1 MKQKYDI
8 TGMTCSACSSRVE
21 KSVGKLEGINNVSV
35 NLLTN
40 SMQVEYD
47 ESALSTRDIITCVE
61 KAGYGASLAEA
72 AAAPGTKATP
82 AKPKENVAEKQI
94 AQMKKRLITSFIFWI
109 PLMYVSMGSMY
120 GAPLP
125 VWLTGHENA
134 ISFAFT
140 QFLLCLPIM
149 YINKHYYE
157 KGFST
162 LLHGSPN
169 MDSLIAVGSTAAIAY
184 GVFAIYRM
192 SWGMGAGDMALVAKY
207 HMDLYFEGGATILT
221 LITLG
226 KYLEARSKGKTSQ
239 AISRL
244 LDLAPKTATVERNG
258 EEITIPVEEVVA
270 GDIILVKPG
279 MNIPVDGVVLEGVTS
294 VDQAAITGE
303 SIPVHKEAGDSVIG
317 ATINKTG
324 FIKMQATKVGQD
336 TTFSQIIR
344 LVEEASASKAP
355 IAKMADKIAGV
366 FVPVVMAIAA
376 VTFCVWYFVLGA
388 GFEFALSCGI
398 TVLVISCPCALG
410 LATPVAIMVGT
421 GKGAENGILIKSG
434 EALEVAHNVNTVVL
448 DKTGT
453 ITQGR
458 PVVTDIVAID
468 GDSRSFMAVAAA
480 LESKSEHPLAMA
492 IMEYAAENGIDHPEV
507 ENFNSIPG
515 KGIFAQLNGDEYI
528 AGNAKLL
535 ADNAVDA
542 SAYQDRIDSLAEDG
556 KTPLMFAKNHRL
568 IGIIAVADVV
578 KPTSRQAIQK
588 MADMGIEVIMLTGD
602 NAKTA
607 RGIAKDLPLS
617 KTIADV
623 LPQDK
628 EKVVSALQAEGKVV
642 AMVGDGVNDAP
653 ALVRAD
659 VGVAIGAGT
668 DVAVESADIV
678 LMKSD
683 LLDVVS
689 AIRLSKAVI
698 RNIKQ
703 NLFWAFFYNSC
714 GIPLAAGVFYG
725 LLGWKLTP
733 SFGAAAMSCSSIF
746 VVSNALRLRLFKPDK
761 DVSAPQTAE
770 ILPVATAEIHT
781 DEQPAEGCCTAETVC
796 PAQAENTEKEYNTI
810 FKIEGMMCQHC
821 VRHVTNALNSVDGTA
836 DVVVDLDGGQAFLT
850 AEESSIEALKA
861 AVTEAGYEV
870 TEVIRREEAP
880 QQNYNTIFKIEG
892 MMCQHCVR
900 HVTNALNS
908 VEGTADVVVD
918 LDGGQAFFN
927 AEESNIEA
935 LKAAVTEAGYEVTEV
950 INARNVHSD
959 TNNEKEKTEMVLKIE
974 GMMCKHCVMHVEKAL
989 KAVEGA
995 QDVVVSLEEKQA
1007 AVTADPALEAALV
1020 AAVKDAGYEVTEVV
1034 K

>member
-1 MKQKYDI
+1 MKQKYNI

-21 KSVGKLEGINNVSV
+21 KSVTKLFDGNGTVSV

-47 ESALSTRDIITCVE
+47 EKNFSTEEIITTVE
-61 KAGYGASLAEA
+61 KAGYGASLADGGNTSA
-72 AAAPGTKATP
+72 KKDN
-82 AKPKENVAEKQI
+82 KPKENTAEIQI
-94 AQMKKRLITSFIFWI
+94 KAMKKRLITSFIFWI
-109 PLMYVSMGSMY
+109 PLMYISMGSMY

-125 VWLTGHENA
+125 AFLSGHEGA
-134 ISFAFT
+134 ISFAFI

-162 LLHGSPN
+162 LFHGSPN

-184 GVFAIYRM
+184 GVFAIFRM
-192 SWGMGAGDMALVAKY
+192 SWGMGTGDMALVAKY

-226 KYLEARSKGKTSQ
+226 KYLEAKSKGRTSE

-244 LDLAPKTATVERNG
+244 LDMAPKTATVERNG
-258 EEITIPVEEVVA
+258 VEVTIPVEDVVV
-270 GDIILVKPG
+270 GDIVLVKPG
-279 MNIPVDGVVLEGVTS
+279 MNIPVDGVVIEGVTG

-303 SIPVHKEAGDSVIG
+303 SIPVHKEPGDSVIG

-324 FIKMQATKVGQD
+324 FIKVRATKVGED
-336 TTFSQIIR
+336 TTFSRIIR

-355 IAKMADKIAGV
+355 IARTADKIAGV

-376 VTFCVWYFVLGA
+376 VTFCVWYFLLGR

-434 EALEVAHNVNTVVL
+434 EALEIAHNVNTVVL

-453 ITQGR
+453 ITRGK
-458 PVVTDIVAID
+458 PVVTDIVAAD
-468 GDSRSFMAVAAA
+468 GRGLMETAAA
-480 LESKSEHPLAMA
+480 LESKSEHPLAHA
-492 IMEYAAENGIDHPEV
+492 IMEYARQLEISWPEV
-507 ENFNSIPG
+507 DNFTSIPG
-515 KGIFAQLNGDEYI
+515 KGIFAQLGGDEYI
-528 AGNAKLL
+528 AGNIKLM
-535 ADNAVDA
+535 ADNNVDCTGFVEFYDEI
-542 SAYQDRIDSLAEDG
+542 SDRQVKLSFENEINRLAEEG
-556 KTPLMFAKNHRL
+556 KTPLMFAKNRRL
-568 IGIIAVADVV
+568 MGIIAVADVV
-578 KPTSRQAIQK
+578 KPTSRQAIAK
-588 MADMGIEVIMLTGD
+588 LADMGIEVIMLTGD
-602 NAKTA
+602 NEKTA
-607 RGIAKDLPLS
+607 RGIARDLKLS

-623 LPQDK
+623 LPRDK
-628 EKVVSALQAEGKVV
+628 ESVISSLQAEGKVV
-642 AMVGDGVNDAP
+642 AMVGDGINDAP

-678 LMKSD
+678 LMKND

-746 VVSNALRLRLFKPDK
+746 VVSNALRLRFFKVDK
-761 DVSAPQTAE
+761 DENHEKEMYLPQATNDKIFAVASGGKTEAAPDAACETAC
-770 ILPVATAEIHT
+770 PAVC
-781 DEQPAEGCCTAETVC
+781 DCPAE
-796 PAQAENTEKEYNTI
+796 EKPQGAIT
-810 FKIEGMMCQHC
+810 FMIEGMMCNHC
-821 VRHVTNALNSVDGTA
+821 VNFVTKAL
-836 DVVVDLDGGQAFLT
+836 Q
-850 AEESSIEALKA
+850 
-861 AVTEAGYEV
+861 
-870 TEVIRREEAP
+870 
-880 QQNYNTIFKIEG
+880 
-892 MMCQHCVR
+892 
-900 HVTNALNS
+900 S
-908 VEGTADVVVD
+908 VEGTTDIAVD
-918 LDGGQAFFN
+918 LEGGKATFN
-927 AEESNIEA
+927 APAENIDR
-935 LKAAVTEAGYEVTEV
+935 LVQAVTDRDYIVTQV
-950 INARNVHSD
+950 INARDVHSN
-959 TNNEKEKTEMVLKIE
+959 TENTKENTEMVLKIE
-974 GMMCKHCVMHVEKAL
+974 GMMCMKCVAHVEKAL
-989 KAVEGA
+989 KGVEGA
-995 QDVVVSLEEKQA
+995 SDVAVNLEEKQA
-1007 AVTADPALEAALV
+1007 TVTAAPELEAALV
-1020 AAVKDAGYEVTEVV
+1020 AAVTEAGYEVVEVV

>member
-21 KSVGKLEGINNVSV
+21 KSVSKLEGIGTVSV

-40 SMQVEYD
+40 SMQVEYPD
-47 ESALSTRDIITCVE
+47 GALTTEEIISCVE
-61 KAGYGASLAEA
+61 KAGYGASLA
-72 AAAPGTKATP
+72 GGDNKQQSST
-82 AKPKENVAEKQI
+82 AKPRENVAEKQI
-94 AQMKKRLITSFIFWI
+94 AQMKKRLAISFLFWI

-125 VWLTGHENA
+125 SWLSGHQNA
-134 ISFAFT
+134 ISFALV

-162 LLHGSPN
+162 LFHGAPN
-169 MDSLIAVGSTAAIAY
+169 MDSLIAVGSTAAIVY
-184 GVFAIYRM
+184 GLFAIFRM

-226 KYLEARSKGKTSQ
+226 KFLEARSKGKTSE

-258 EEITIPVEEVVA
+258 EELEIPVEQVVM
-270 GDIILVKPG
+270 GDIVLVKPG
-279 MNIPVDGVVLEGVTS
+279 MNIPVDGIVLEGVTS

-324 FIKMQATKVGQD
+324 FIRIQATKVGDD

-355 IAKMADKIAGV
+355 IAQTADKIAGI
-366 FVPVVMAIAA
+366 FVPVVMGIAA
-376 VTFCVWYFVLGA
+376 VTFVVWYFMLHA
-388 GFEFALSCGI
+388 TFEFALSCAI

-434 EALEVAHNVNTVVL
+434 EALEIAHNVNTVVL

-458 PVVTDIVAID
+458 PAVTDVVAINM
-468 GDSRSFMAVAAA
+468 DSQQFVSIAAA

-492 IMEYAAENGIDHPEV
+492 IMEYAAENDIKYPQV

-515 KGIFAQLNGDEYI
+515 KGIFAQHDGNDYI

-535 ADNAVDA
+535 RENGVDI
-542 SAYQDRIDSLAEDG
+542 SLIEEKVNSLADSG
-556 KTPLMFAKNHRL
+556 KTPMMFARNNQL
-568 IGIIAVADVV
+568 MGIIAVADVV
-578 KPTSRQAIQK
+578 KPTSRQAIEK
-588 MADMGIEVIMLTGD
+588 LTSMGVEVIMLTGD
-602 NAKTA
+602 NERTAK
-607 RGIAKDLPLS
+607 GIAKDLNLS

-628 EKVVSALQAEGKVV
+628 EKVVSQLQAEGKVV

-698 RNIKQ
+698 RNIQQ

-714 GIPLAAGVFYG
+714 GIPLAAGVFY
-725 LLGWKLTP
+725 LLWGWKLTP

-746 VVSNALRLRLFKPDK
+746 VVSNALRLRLFKVDK
-761 DVSAPQTAE
+761 DDHKAVEHQDISVNTEEMSLDLPQIE
-770 ILPVATAEIHT
+770 K
-781 DEQPAEGCCTAETVC
+781 
-796 PAQAENTEKEYNTI
+796 QAEKTQGNITLMI
-810 FKIEGMMCQHC
+810 DGMMCEHC
-821 VRHVTNALNSVDGTA
+821 VRHVK
-836 DVVVDLDGGQAFLT
+836 
-850 AEESSIEALKA
+850 EALESVEGVTDINVSLEENKA
-861 AVTEAGYEV
+861 TVSADPGKIQAMIDAITDEDYEV
-870 TEVIRREEAP
+870 TDVIVAESKP
-880 QQNYNTIFKIEG
+880 QPKGNITLMIDG
-892 MMCQHCVR
+892 MMCEHCVR
-900 HVTNALNS
+900 HVKEALES
-908 VEGTADVVVD
+908 VEG
-918 LDGGQAFFN
+918 
-927 AEESNIEA
+927 
-935 LKAAVTEAGYEVTEV
+935 VTD
-950 INARNVHSD
+950 IN
-959 TNNEKEKTEMVLKIE
+959 
-974 GMMCKHCVMHVEKAL
+974 
-989 KAVEGA
+989 
-995 QDVVVSLEEKQA
+995 VSLEENKA
-1007 AVTADPALEAALV
+1007 TVSADPGKIQAMVDAIV
-1020 AAVKDAGYEVTEVV
+1020 AEDYEVTDVINAQ
-1034 K
+1034 